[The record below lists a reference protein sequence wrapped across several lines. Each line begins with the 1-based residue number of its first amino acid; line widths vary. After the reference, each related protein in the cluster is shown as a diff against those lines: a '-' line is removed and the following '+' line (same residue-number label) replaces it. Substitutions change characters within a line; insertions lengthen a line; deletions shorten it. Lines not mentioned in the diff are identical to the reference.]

1 MYNIINSMYSNN
13 FSTVKH
19 QGCISEPFEC
29 RIGVRQGE
37 SLSPFLFSI
46 FLNDLETFLQT
57 GNFQGIDM
65 EGTPL
70 KLLLYADDLLLLSS
84 TREDLQLG
92 LDLLY
97 DYCTRW
103 RLYVN
108 NKTAVVI
115 FRKGGNLSFHDHFF
129 YGHDL
134 LKVSESVSYLGLTLS
149 SRGKFLLTQRNLADR
164 GLKAVYKLLKDTHD
178 LYDPDLKFMCSL
190 YDKLILPV
198 VHYNCEIWGFPCSSG
213 S

>member
-1 MYNIINSMYSNN
+1 M
-13 FSTVKH
+13 T
-19 QGCISEPFEC
+19 
-29 RIGVRQGE
+29 IG
-37 SLSPFLFSI
+37 LSPFLFSV
-46 FLNDLETFLQT
+46 FLNDLEICLQN

-103 RLYVN
+103 RLYVTTD
-108 NKTAVVI
+108 KTTVVI

-149 SRGKFLLTQRNLADR
+149 SR
-164 GLKAVYKLLKDTHD
+164 
-178 LYDPDLKFMCSL
+178 
-190 YDKLILPV
+190 
-198 VHYNCEIWGFPCSSG
+198 
-213 S
+213 

>member
-1 MYNIINSMYSNN
+1 MFDTFCPSNS
-13 FSTVKH
+13 V
-19 QGCISEPFEC
+19 C

-92 LDLLY
+92 LDFLY

-108 NKTAVVI
+108 TDKTTVVI

-190 YDKLILPV
+190 
-198 VHYNCEIWGFPCSSG
+198 
-213 S
+213 